1 MRASDHQR
9 LLVKIARLY
18 YEQEQTQSQ
27 ISKRLRLSRQ
37 KVQRLLK
44 EAHQEGVVQLSIRP
58 VMGVFD
64 DVERALEETYGMQE
78 AVVVEISDYHDHDL
92 VTREIGYAA
101 AEFLIRILQS
111 NDTLAISW
119 GSTLLGMVNA
129 LNAGIS
135 RIEFN
140 RVQVVQGLGGL
151 GNPTNETH
159 AAELTRRLASVLGGQ
174 AVLLPAPGIVG
185 SLAAGEAFQADPHV
199 QAALRLAAS
208 ANLAIM
214 GIGAPRKDS
223 ILVQKGKIVAWEEL
237 KMLKEM
243 GAVGDINLRYFD
255 SHGNL
260 IDSDLDSRVMGLAL
274 DEIRQIDTVVGI
286 AGGVAKF
293 NAIHGAVKGQIIDI
307 LVTDHITA
315 QKLMDDSAE

>member
-9 LLVKIARLY
+9 LLVKVARLY

-44 EAHQEGVVQLSIRP
+44 EARQEGVVQLSIRP

-64 DVERALEETYGMQE
+64 GVERALEEIYTLRE
-78 AVVVEISDYHDHDL
+78 VIVVEITDYHDHDL
-92 VTREIGYAA
+92 VTREIGSAA

-111 NDTLAISW
+111 EDTLAISW

-129 LNAGIS
+129 LNASIS
-135 RIEFN
+135 RIELN
-140 RVQVVQGLGGL
+140 GIQVVQGLGGL
-151 GNPTNETH
+151 GDPLNETH

-185 SLAAGEAFQADPHV
+185 SQAAGEALQADPHV
-199 QAALRLAAS
+199 KEALQIAAAAD
-208 ANLAIM
+208 LAIM
-214 GIGAPRKDS
+214 GIGAPRQDS

-237 KMLKEM
+237 KQLKEM

-255 SHGNL
+255 SQGNL
-260 IDSDLDSRVMGLAL
+260 IDSDLDSRVMGLSL
-274 DEIRQIDTVVGI
+274 DEIRQIGSVVGI
-286 AGGVAKF
+286 AGGAEKF
-293 NAIHGAVKGQIIDI
+293 DAILGAVNGRIIDI